1 MAAPLVCVGRG
12 VHATA
17 SPPFPLPADGAA
29 VPVDALWSGE
39 TSTRDPA
46 FCEFLADLSDG
57 AFLGEL
63 HLTFPP
69 FSPPAVSA
77 PGVWNL
83 VGDRAFA
90 REHAEAWNYL
100 STSSPNHALK
110 AFERRLY
117 LDHVGDVF
125 DELPRGAPV
134 LDLGGGIGRFAV
146 EWLRKGLNVTLVDAN
161 EGSLGLALGHLAR
174 EGGTFA
180 LRHLAAEDLSH
191 LPDATYY
198 AISAMEVFCY
208 LSEPARGFAEA
219 ARVLRPGGSLV
230 LSVESP
236 VGSLDPA
243 ERHSREA
250 IAAVQSRTELA
261 RENDVWVRYFTETSL
276 RAALESAGL
285 TVERII
291 GTHYLTDGP
300 MHHLV
305 DVDRLG
311 DPIYEDA
318 LIELERLLA
327 TSRRWAG
334 AARALL
340 AVARKPA

>member
-1 MAAPLVCVGRG
+1 MSPTLLRVGRG
-12 VHATA
+12 LHATA
-17 SPPFPLPADGAA
+17 SPPFALPPLGEWA
-29 VPVDALWSGE
+29 PVEALWSGPL
-39 TSTRDPA
+39 STRDPA
-46 FCEFLADLSDG
+46 FCEFLANLSDG

-63 HLTFPP
+63 RLEFPP
-69 FSPPAVSA
+69 YAAPTISA

-90 REHAEAWNYL
+90 REYAESWNYL
-100 STSSPNHALK
+100 SPSSPNFALK

-117 LDHVGDVF
+117 LEHVGDVF
-125 DELPRGAPV
+125 EALPRGAPV
-134 LDLGGGIGRFAV
+134 LDVGGGIGRFAV
-146 EWLRKGLNVTLVDAN
+146 EWLSRGLNVTLVDAN
-161 EGSLGLALGHLAR
+161 EQALALALGHLAR
-174 EGGTFA
+174 TGGSFVM
-180 LRHLAAEDLSH
+180 RHLAAEDLSA
-191 LPDATYY
+191 LPADAYY
-198 AISAMEVFCY
+198 AVSAMEVFCY

-219 ARVLRPGGSLV
+219 WRVLRPGGVLV

-261 RENDVWVRYFTETSL
+261 RENDVWVRYFTETTL
-276 RAALESAGL
+276 RAALESAGF
-285 TVERII
+285 TVERIV

-311 DPIYEDA
+311 DRTYEDA

-327 TSRRWAG
+327 ASRRWAG

-340 AVARKPA
+340 AVARKPG